1 MGVKCVERPPWDL
14 KYKVSCLYSSSIS
27 PSHTIASRSILLVNI
42 YALHLAVCPALFL
55 LDTLPNPASSANRN
69 AGCYLDMSR
78 DKNPSY
84 VLLLLLLNTLAFQCL
99 TYRDAGT
106 TPPRPRAHPKPC
118 SSLVLALTM
127 SRSSPLHQTQTRG
140 T

>member
-1 MGVKCVERPPWDL
+1 MSAKCVERPTWYL

-27 PSHTIASRSILLVNI
+27 PSHIIASRSILLVNI

-84 VLLLLLLNTLAFQCL
+84 VLLLLNTLAFQCL

>member
-1 MGVKCVERPPWDL
+1 MGVKCVERPPWYL

-42 YALHLAVCPALFL
+42 HALHLAVCPTLFL
-55 LDTLPNPASSANRN
+55 LDNLPNPTSSANRN
-69 AGCYLDMSR
+69 AGCYLDMAR
-78 DKNPSY
+78 DKDPSY
-84 VLLLLLLNTLAFQCL
+84 VLLLLNTLAFQCL

-106 TPPRPRAHPKPC
+106 TRPHPRAHPNPY
-118 SSLVLALTM
+118 SSLVLALIM
-127 SRSSPLHQTQTRG
+127 SRSSPRHQTQTRG